1 MAVAA
6 TLQASNS
13 WVHILDY
20 GRRNRPSPCEDHA
33 GLMGRLRATFW
44 IYVTAWVVVVHLV
57 LLPALYFGMG
67 YVIRES
73 HEDLFVEHARTF
85 SRVLADEFE
94 VGAAM
99 DSQKRI
105 EDLLDFAITHGGA
118 RYAEL
123 NDRGRSI
130 RSVYG
135 SSDIKTSR
143 STDLSFGEG
152 GDGIY
157 FVVRP
162 IEHAYHRAE
171 LRLGFDE
178 QPTQERI
185 QLALTRMLWL
195 LAGYL
200 AVAIAIAIIL
210 SYRLS
215 RPIQRLQAVSRAISS
230 GDYTRALNV
239 NTGIRELHA

>member
-1 MAVAA
+1 MLMSRSCGSHG
-6 TLQASNS
+6 TTKGNF
-13 WVHILDY
+13 LDLRHRLG
-20 GRRNRPSPCEDHA
+20 GRGA
-33 GLMGRLRATFW
+33 LRAIAGT
-44 IYVTAWVVVVHLV
+44 L
-57 LLPALYFGMG
+57 FGMG

-135 SSDIKTSR
+135 SSDIKAAR
-143 STDLSFGEG
+143 STDFEFRRRRRRHLL
-152 GDGIY
+152 
-157 FVVRP
+157 R
-162 IEHAYHRAE
+162 RAAN
-171 LRLGFDE
+171 RARV
-178 QPTQERI
+178 PSR
-185 QLALTRMLWL
+185 R
-195 LAGYL
+195 
-200 AVAIAIAIIL
+200 IAIGL
-210 SYRLS
+210 R
-215 RPIQRLQAVSRAISS
+215 RAAYAGENPACTDSN
-230 GDYTRALNV
+230 AL
-239 NTGIRELHA
+239 GCWRDIWPWRSPSPSF